1 MSVKG
6 IVRKLLPVLFE
17 DDSLIAVGKPAGLD
31 VGRAEG
37 QEGPGLV
44 GLMEQV
50 RGEKLYV
57 ANRLSRYDSGVILL
71 CRTGMMLRHLREG
84 LRTGRVEQEFVAVAY
99 GKLKAAQLSLDQSAG
114 TSRGKDRGR
123 RKVAAPAE
131 PSAKPRPKTTVRRL
145 RAGERRTLVA
155 CRTAIDSTHAM
166 LAQLRSSGIRIMGD
180 RIGRGEASV
189 DEYNQRHLHL
199 AKVTFFHPGRSE
211 RVTVAAPL
219 PPGFDQAVDR
229 EEDVQRAL
237 HAALANRLPFFA
249 DASTNA
255 CRLLIG
261 AAEGVPGVVFD
272 RYADVG
278 VLQIHEGQGEPDDA
292 TIKRIAGWYRRMLDL
307 RAIYL
312 KRFPRDRTATPEP
325 PAELY
330 EAEPYLGEAVSPVVV
345 IHENG
350 LLFGIRPYEGFSV
363 GLFLDQR
370 DNRRR
375 VRELAAGRSV
385 LNLFAYTCGFSV
397 AAAAGGATGT
407 VSVDLS
413 PRPLEW
419 GKANFELNGRT
430 LEGHEFVKAEAA
442 DYLARAKKHERQF
455 DMIVIDAPTFAR
467 GRKKGTTF
475 SIKEDLPALVRAA
488 SAVLAKD
495 GVLLV
500 SSNSRQMST
509 RLLTEKVREGLGRRK
524 CEIVATP
531 RLPGDFDVDRGH
543 SRSVIVRVGQ
553 AGGTSRP
560 PRKTV
565 PDQTDA

>member
-17 DDSLIAVGKPAGLD
+17 DESLIAVGKPAGLD

-44 GLMEQV
+44 GLMEKI

-57 ANRLSRYDSGVILL
+57 ANRLSRYDSGVVLL
-71 CRTGMMLRHLREG
+71 CRTGTMLRHLREG
-84 LRTGRVEQEFVAVAY
+84 LRIGRVEQEFLAVAY
-99 GKLKAAQLSLDQSAG
+99 GKMKAAQQTLDEKAG
-114 TSRGKDRGR
+114 TSRGKDRSR
-123 RKVAAPAE
+123 RKVVGPAQ
-131 PSAKPRPKTTVRRL
+131 PASKPRLPTTVRRMKT
-145 RAGERRTLVA
+145 GERRTLIA
-155 CRTAIDSTHAM
+155 CRTSVDSTHAM
-166 LAQLRSSGIRIMGD
+166 LAQLRSEGIRILGD
-180 RIGRGEASV
+180 RIGRGEAAV
-189 DEYNQRHLHL
+189 DDYNERHLHL
-199 AKVTFFHPGRSE
+199 AKISFFHPDR
-211 RVTVAAPL
+211 RDRLTITAPT
-219 PPGFDQAVDR
+219 PQGFEQAVEGEADLLR
-229 EEDVQRAL
+229 NLQAG
-237 HAALANRLPFFA
+237 LANRLPFFA
-249 DASTNA
+249 DVSTNA

-261 AAEGVPGVVFD
+261 SAEGVPGVVFD
-272 RYADVG
+272 RYGDVG
-278 VLQIHEGQGEPDDA
+278 VLQIHEGQGEPKEPA
-292 TIKRIAGWYRRMLDL
+292 IKRIAGWYRRTLDL
-307 RAIYL
+307 RAVYL

-330 EAEPYLGEAVSPVVV
+330 EAEPFAGEPVSPVVV

-350 LLFGIRPYEGFSV
+350 LLFGIRPYEGYSV

-370 DNRRR
+370 DNRQR

-413 PRPLEW
+413 PKPLDW
-419 GKANFELNGRT
+419 GKANFELNGLA

-442 DYLARAKKHERQF
+442 DYLARAKKHERVF
-455 DMIVIDAPTFAR
+455 DLIIIDAPTFAR

-475 SIKEDLPALVRAA
+475 SIKEDLPQLIQSA
-488 SAVLAKD
+488 SAVLAPK

-500 SSNSRQMST
+500 STNSRQMST
-509 RLLTEKVREGLGRRK
+509 RMLTERVREGLRRRK
-524 CEIVATP
+524 SEVIATP

-543 SRSVIVRVGQ
+543 SRSVIVR
-553 AGGTSRP
+553 AG
-560 PRKTV
+560 
-565 PDQTDA
+565 